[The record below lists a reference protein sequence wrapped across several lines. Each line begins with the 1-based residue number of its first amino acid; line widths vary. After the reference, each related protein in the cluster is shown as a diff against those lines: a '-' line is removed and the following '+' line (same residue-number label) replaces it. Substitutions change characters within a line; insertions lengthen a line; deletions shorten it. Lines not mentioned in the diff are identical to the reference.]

1 MPGILASVTLR
12 CVENRGSS
20 FSLKLLSFI
29 RFCTERQLINR
40 SGNRAHDKWKAV
52 HLFSARAAWCCN
64 KCCGV
69 SVSDL
74 SELVV
79 LLCEKL
85 QELGVACCLGELQRR
100 DSLLIWKT
108 DGHQTARLAKQQ
120 LRQPI
125 HSPSHSQV
133 KGRLPETVLW
143 RGGQMLQKTLKTK
156 TPAYWET
163 GARQRVW

>member
-1 MPGILASVTLR
+1 MINKKPSVY
-12 CVENRGSS
+12 SP
-20 FSLKLLSFI
+20 
-29 RFCTERQLINR
+29 Q
-40 SGNRAHDKWKAV
+40 
-52 HLFSARAAWCCN
+52 AAWCCN

-85 QELGVACCLGELQRR
+85 QELDVACCPRELQRC

-108 DGHQTARLAKQQ
+108 DGHQTAGLAKQQ
-120 LRQPI
+120 LRQPM

-143 RGGQMLQKTLKTK
+143 RGGQTLQETLKTK
-156 TPAYWET
+156 MPAYVGDSSET
-163 GARQRVW
+163 TSVIRLKKKKKPPAKCDKKKGGKHVRNLVSITTSPR

>member
-1 MPGILASVTLR
+1 M
-12 CVENRGSS
+12 
-20 FSLKLLSFI
+20 
-29 RFCTERQLINR
+29 
-40 SGNRAHDKWKAV
+40 
-52 HLFSARAAWCCN
+52 
-64 KCCGV
+64 

-85 QELGVACCLGELQRR
+85 QELGVACCLCELQRR

-108 DGHQTARLAKQQ
+108 DSHQTAGLAKQQ
-120 LRQPI
+120 LCQSI

-143 RGGQMLQKTLKTK
+143 RGGQTLQKMLKTK

-163 GARQRVW
+163 GARQRV